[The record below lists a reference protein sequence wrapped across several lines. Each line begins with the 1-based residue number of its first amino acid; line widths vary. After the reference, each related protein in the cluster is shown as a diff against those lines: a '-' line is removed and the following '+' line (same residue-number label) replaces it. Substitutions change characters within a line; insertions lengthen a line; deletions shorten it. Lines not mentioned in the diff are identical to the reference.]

1 MQNMDLVQSIQ
12 CKIYHVFSVQ
22 DKRSEILSTNSLPI
36 KKVHLVQILHRNDS
50 LVQIPNPVMSSAI
63 SFN

>member
-36 KKVHLVQILHRNDS
+36 KKVHLVQILHRNPL
-50 LVQIPNPVMSSAI
+50 LVQIPNSVMSSAI